1 MKKVLIIG
9 PLLSISGYGYHSR
22 QVFDYFYNKENT
34 DVSCVIL
41 PWGNTSWF
49 VNENLE
55 NGLIKKIISC
65 SVASQSLVQKSFDL
79 GVHIQLP
86 NEWNTQF
93 ATKNIGV
100 SAFVE
105 TSSCNPEWLKS
116 IFTMDHV
123 IVPSSFTKNV
133 IINTTNDENVKQQLN
148 NNISVIPEYY
158 HVDFDLLQK
167 QKTNNIT
174 EILDNTKTSFNFLT
188 VGQLTS
194 EDASCDRKNLVSTI
208 KYFCNHYKDDEEK
221 GLIVKTSSG
230 RATTKDKEKTR
241 KAFSEIMNSIGKD
254 KKSFPRVY
262 LLQGEFTPLEMY
274 SLYTHPKTKCYLSL
288 TRGEGY
294 GLPLLE
300 SARCGLPIIATNW
313 SGHLD
318 FLKDKFTKIDFDLQN
333 IPNRRI
339 DNSIF
344 IQNTK
349 WAEVRESSVYK
360 SFNDI
365 TNNYEKSLQL
375 SNSLK
380 SEIKKDFSRKN
391 IVSLYDD
398 LLTSLS
404 FY

>member
-1 MKKVLIIG
+1 MKKVLVVG

-22 QVFDYFYNKENT
+22 QVFDYFHNKENT
-34 DVSCVIL
+34 EVSCVIL

-55 NGLIKKIISC
+55 NGLIKKIIDC

-86 NEWNTQF
+86 NEWNSQF
-93 ATKNIGV
+93 ATKNIGI

-116 IFTMDHV
+116 IFSMDHV

-133 IINTTNDENVKQQLN
+133 IINTSNDDSIKQQLTKKV
-148 NNISVIPEYY
+148 SVIPEYY

-167 QKTNNIT
+167 QQTNNVT
-174 EILDNTKTSFNFLT
+174 KLLDNIKTDFNFLT

-194 EDASCDRKNLVSTI
+194 EDSSCDRKNLVATI
-208 KYFCNHYKDDEEK
+208 KYFCNHYKNDEK
-221 GLIVKTSSG
+221 TGLIVKTSSG

-241 KAFSEIMNSIGKD
+241 KAFSEIMNLIGKD
-254 KKSFPRVY
+254 KKSFPKVY

-274 SLYTHPKTKCYLSL
+274 SLYTHQKTKCYLSL

-300 SARCGLPIIATNW
+300 AARCGLPIIATNW

-318 FLKDKFTKIDFDLQN
+318 FLKNDFTKINFNLQS
-333 IPNRRI
+333 IPNKRV

-344 IQNTK
+344 IKNTK
-349 WAEVRESSVYK
+349 WAEVEENSVYE
-360 SFNDI
+360 SFKDM
-365 TNNYEKSLQL
+365 TSNYEKSLQL
-375 SNSLK
+375 ADSLK
-380 SEIKKDFSRKN
+380 SKVEKSFSRKN
-391 IVSLYDD
+391 IVRLYDD